1 PERPMVVDADLMRL
15 EQIIANLLD
24 NAAKYTEPG
33 GTIRLALAQEGEEAV
48 LSIKDS
54 GIGLAPEMLES
65 IFEPFTQ
72 VDRSLGRSSGGLGL
86 GLSVVRSLLELHG
99 GRIEARS
106 AGLGHGSD
114 FIVRLPLAAANPD
127 RPESAQ
133 HPATLSAQSA
143 PRRRVLIVDD
153 NADAAQTLALLVRN
167 WGHEVAVAR
176 DGQEALD
183 KAGTLEPDVALV
195 DIGLPGMLG
204 YELAQRL
211 RAQPCYRNLL
221 LAAVTGYGRA
231 EDRAAAHRAGFD
243 AYLVKPVDL
252 HELEEL
258 LGRASG
264 GHSHASD

>member
-1 PERPMVVDADLMRL
+1 MVR
-15 EQIIANLLD
+15 
-24 NAAKYTEPG
+24 
-33 GTIRLALAQEGEEAV
+33 R
-48 LSIKDS
+48 
-54 GIGLAPEMLES
+54 
-65 IFEPFTQ
+65 
-72 VDRSLGRSSGGLGL
+72 
-86 GLSVVRSLLELHG
+86 LLELHG

-106 AGLGHGSD
+106 AGLSHGSE
-114 FIVRLPLAAANPD
+114 FIARLPLAANPG

-133 HPATLSAQSA
+133 HPAALSAQPV

-204 YELAQRL
+204 YEVAQRL
-211 RAQPCYRNLL
+211 RAQPLYRNLL

-252 HELEEL
+252 GELEGL
-258 LGRASG
+258 LGRASA
-264 GHSHASD
+264 GHSQSEVSA